1 MASLKR
7 DQSITIL
14 PADKGGATV
23 VLDRDVY
30 IQKAEQQLSD
40 ETTYNPLQCDPTA
53 KQVTSISKTKDRLV
67 REETISK
74 PLAKQISPN
83 ETSVARA

>member
-23 VLDRDVY
+23 ALDRDAY
-30 IQKAEQQLSD
+30 IQKAEQQLLD
-40 ETTYNPLQCDPTA
+40 ETTY
-53 KQVTSISKTKDRLV
+53 
-67 REETISK
+67 
-74 PLAKQISPN
+74 
-83 ETSVARA
+83 

>member
-14 PADKGGATV
+14 PAEKGGATV
-23 VLDRDVY
+23 VLDRDAY

-40 ETTYNPLQCDPTA
+40 GTTNKPLQCDPTA
-53 KQVTSISKTKDRLV
+53 KQVTSIRKTIDRLV
-67 REETISK
+67 REKAISK
-74 PLAKQISPN
+74 PLAKQI
-83 ETSVARA
+83 